1 MGTNYYAVE
10 TGLRKLRNPEKIHIG
25 KSSGGWCFSL
35 HVVPERG
42 FKTWSAWKKFLIKST
57 VEIIDEYGQTHSFED
72 FVATV
77 ENRSWG
83 NDFEAQ
89 IPEVYLPNYSS
100 WEVFFARNYA
110 EAGPYGLLRHKVDGR
125 HCVGNGKG
133 TYDYIAGEFS

>member
-10 TGLRKLRNPEKIHIG
+10 TGQKKLHVG

-35 HVVPERG
+35 HIVPEQG
-42 FKTWSAWKKFLIKST
+42 FKTWSAWKKFLSKAT
-57 VEIIDEYGQTHSFED
+57 VEITDEYGQTHSFED

-89 IPEVYLPNYSS
+89 IPASVSYWYPS
-100 WEVFFARNYA
+100 WDVFFARNCA
-110 EAGPYGLLRHKVDGR
+110 KPGPNGLLRHLVDGR
-125 HCVGNGKG
+125 HCVGNGRG
-133 TYDYIAGEFS
+133 TYDYLVGEFS